1 MEPSS
6 FKLRLKHG
14 GIDPA
19 RRRFVSC
26 DLGGREV
33 SEEGEGEGG
42 GACSCPFSLDT
53 RVLNGNENV

>member
-33 SEEGEGEGG
+33 SEEGEGGG
-42 GACSCPFSLDT
+42 GGLALAPLALTPGS
-53 RVLNGNENV
+53 